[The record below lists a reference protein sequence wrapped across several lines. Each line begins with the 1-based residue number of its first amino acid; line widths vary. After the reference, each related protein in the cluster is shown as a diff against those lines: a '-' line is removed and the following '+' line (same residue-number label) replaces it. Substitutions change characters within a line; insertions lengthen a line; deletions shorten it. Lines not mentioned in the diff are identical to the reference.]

1 MIVDEGLSLGP
12 LLDAV
17 SNEVGE
23 LEVVDPETIVND

>member
-1 MIVDEGLSLGP
+1 MTVEEGFSLAP

-23 LEVVDPETIVND
+23 LEVVDPETIVDN

>member
-1 MIVDEGLSLGP
+1 MIVDDGVSLDP

-23 LEVVDPETIVND
+23 LEAVDPETVVDD

>member
-1 MIVDEGLSLGP
+1 MIVDEGFSLDP

-23 LEVVDPETIVND
+23 LEVGDPETVVDD

>member
-1 MIVDEGLSLGP
+1 MIVDDGFSLDP

-23 LEVVDPETIVND
+23 LEFVGPETVVDD

>member
-1 MIVDEGLSLGP
+1 MIVDEGFSLDP

-23 LEVVDPETIVND
+23 LKMVDPETVVDT

>member
-1 MIVDEGLSLGP
+1 MIVDEGFSLDP

-23 LEVVDPETIVND
+23 LDVVDLETVVDD

>member
-1 MIVDEGLSLGP
+1 MIVDEGFSLDP

-23 LEVVDPETIVND
+23 LEVVDLETVVDD